1 MYATV
6 AEIKAVLPADSLT
19 DQEIS
24 SLLDLAAQSTG
35 DNHEYH
41 FNKTVKLAV
50 SKLRL
55 AGKLPDSATVGPL
68 KTENK
73 LKEAIEGLS
82 GTEKENRI
90 PFLYYKKVGSNEDQ

>member
-1 MYATV
+1 MLATV

-35 DNHEYH
+35 DNHDYH

-55 AGKLPDSATVGPL
+55 AGKLPDAATVGPL
-68 KTENK
+68 KVDTN
-73 LKEAIEGLS
+73 IEKALEGIS

-90 PFLYYKKVGSNEDQ
+90 PFVYYKRVTNESQ

>member
-19 DQEIS
+19 DNEIK

-35 DNHEYH
+35 DNHDYH

-68 KTENK
+68 KTENN
-73 LKEAIEGLS
+73 IERALEGIS
-82 GTEKENRI
+82 GTEKENKI
-90 PFLYYKKVGSNEDQ
+90 PFLYYKRVGNNENQ

>member
-19 DQEIS
+19 DNEIK

-35 DNHEYH
+35 DNHDYH

-50 SKLRL
+50 SNL
-55 AGKLPDSATVGPL
+55 
-68 KTENK
+68 
-73 LKEAIEGLS
+73 
-82 GTEKENRI
+82 
-90 PFLYYKKVGSNEDQ
+90 

>member
-1 MYATV
+1 MLATV

-35 DNHEYH
+35 DNHDYH

-55 AGKLPDSATVGPL
+55 AGKLPDAATVGPL
-68 KTENK
+68 KVDNNIK
-73 LKEAIEGLS
+73 SALEGLS

-90 PFLYYKKVGSNEDQ
+90 PFLYYKKVGNEDQ